1 MTSRLA
7 AAAVLICAGR
17 AMAGD
22 ADAARNYFSDVEL
35 VNQDGKPVRFYSD
48 LLKGKVVVINS
59 FYGTCQSVCPPV
71 MHKLEQIQ
79 DALGDRFGKE
89 VFFVSLSVDPT
100 HDTPAL
106 LKKYASKY
114 HVKPGW
120 SFLTGKKENV
130 ERALYRV
137 GQASAEKSDHST
149 ILVVGNE
156 PRQYWKKLFALART
170 DELVKLVRAVADDE
184 R

>member
-1 MTSRLA
+1 MTARLA
-7 AAAVLICAGR
+7 AAVALLCA
-17 AMAGD
+17 AGAEAD
-22 ADAARNYFSDVEL
+22 GSDAAHKYFSDVAL
-35 VNQDGKPVRFYSD
+35 VNQDGEPVRFYSD

-89 VFFVSLSVDPT
+89 VFFVSLSVDPA
-100 HDTPAL
+100 HDTPAR
-106 LKKYASKY
+106 LKQYASKY
-114 HVKPGW
+114 HVKRGW

-130 ERALYRV
+130 DQALYRI
-137 GQASAEKSDHST
+137 GQASAEKSDHSN

-156 PRQYWKKLFALART
+156 PQQYWKKLFALART
-170 DELVKLVRAVADDE
+170 EDLVKLVTAVADG

>member
-1 MTSRLA
+1 MIARLGAVLVLLCAGGA
-7 AAAVLICAGR
+7 AADGS
-17 AMAGD
+17 
-22 ADAARNYFSDVEL
+22 DAARNYFSDVTL
-35 VNQDGKPVRFYSD
+35 VNQNGESVRFYSD

-59 FYGTCQSVCPPV
+59 FFGTCQSVCPPV
-71 MHKLEQIQ
+71 TQKLVQIQ
-79 DALGDRFGKE
+79 NALGDRFGKE

-100 HDTPAL
+100 HDTPPR
-106 LKKYASKY
+106 LKQYANKY

-120 SFLTGKKENV
+120 SFLTGKKEDV
-130 ERALYRV
+130 DWALYRI

-156 PRQYWKKLFALART
+156 PKQYWKKLFALART
-170 DELVKLVRAVADDE
+170 VDLVKLVTAVADA

>member
-1 MTSRLA
+1 MIARLTVVLALLCAGGA
-7 AAAVLICAGR
+7 AADGS
-17 AMAGD
+17 D
-22 ADAARNYFSDVEL
+22 PARNYFSDVTL
-35 VNQDGKPVRFYSD
+35 VNQNGESVRFYSD

-59 FYGTCQSVCPPV
+59 FFGTCQSVCPPV
-71 MHKLEQIQ
+71 TQKLVQIQ
-79 DALGDRFGKE
+79 NALGDRFGKE
-89 VFFVSLSVDPT
+89 VFFVSLSVDPI
-100 HDTPAL
+100 HDTPSR
-106 LKKYASKY
+106 LKQYANKY

-130 ERALYRV
+130 DWALYRV

-156 PRQYWKKLFALART
+156 PKQYWKKLFALAGT
-170 DELVKLVRAVADDE
+170 DDLVKLVTAVADA

>member
-1 MTSRLA
+1 MMARVSAALVLLCAGA
-7 AAAVLICAGR
+7 AAAG
-17 AMAGD
+17 G
-22 ADAARNYFSDVEL
+22 ADAARNYFSDVPL
-35 VNQDGKPVRFYSD
+35 VNQDGQTVRFYSD
-48 LLKGKVVVINS
+48 LLEGKVVVINS

-89 VFFVSLSVDPT
+89 VFFISISVDPA
-100 HDTPAL
+100 HDTPAK
-106 LKKYASKY
+106 LKQYAGKY

-120 SFLTGKKENV
+120 SFITGKKENV
-130 ERALYRV
+130 DQALGRI

-149 ILVVGNE
+149 ILIAGNL

-170 DELVKLVRAVADDE
+170 DDLVKLVTAVADGK
-184 R
+184 